1 VYWKA
6 YIPVIEERKSRE
18 RAALMADI
26 QGFLGRMPWPTE
38 SEVSVYIEQ
47 KKSEGIVYESAEI
60 KRMILV
66 EMIKKH

>member
-1 VYWKA
+1 
-6 YIPVIEERKSRE
+6 
-18 RAALMADI
+18 MADI

-38 SEVSVYIEQ
+38 SEVTAYIEQ